1 MKGKKV
7 SLSLSLSEEHVM
19 ARVGNYCACAI
30 GGAKIQYTFRILK
43 RYIHSLKLIIL
54 SSLNVHFVVLQL
66 VQL

>member
-7 SLSLSLSEEHVM
+7 SLSLSEEHVI

-43 RYIHSLKLIIL
+43 QYDLIHTFIKI
-54 SSLNVHFVVLQL
+54 NNNFVQF
-66 VQL
+66 